1 VILDEQNLTVCEDIH
16 VVDMDNVDRE
26 YDLVNADLISVITV
40 KDINGDQDMTG
51 KLNYLFKNYYLI
63 QEQEDLIN
71 KITFITIMN

>member
-16 VVDMDNVDRE
+16 VVDMDNVDRG

-51 KLNYLFKNYYLI
+51 KLNYLFKN
-63 QEQEDLIN
+63 D
-71 KITFITIMN
+71 